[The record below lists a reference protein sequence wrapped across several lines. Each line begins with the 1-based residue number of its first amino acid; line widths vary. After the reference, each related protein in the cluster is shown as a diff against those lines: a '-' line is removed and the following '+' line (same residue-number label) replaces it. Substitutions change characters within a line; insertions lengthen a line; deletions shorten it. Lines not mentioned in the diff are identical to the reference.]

1 MNEQD
6 AHLLVECALHT
17 LALRQYI
24 PRYQV
29 HEHNQASIQLAEA
42 IGMRRFVT
50 MEHWL
55 AGGSDE

>member
-6 AHLLVECALHT
+6 AYLLVECALHT

-29 HEHNQASIQLAEA
+29 HEHNQTSIQLAEA
-42 IGMRRFVT
+42 IGLRRFVT
-50 MEHWL
+50 IEHWL
-55 AGGSDE
+55 TT